1 MMKKTTTTVVSSPT
15 TTKKVSAKVNTNRDD
30 DSKFKD
36 LRGRFLSNQNYQL
49 MKYVLRFATN
59 YVQGTYLVNDLKEM
73 DCGDLKY
80 GEIERRTVCQGGCGK
95 KFNGGGKLLFCVIDN
110 EADDDDENDGS
121 VEKFRVVCHVC
132 SNDYSYKRRYEVM
145 QLFPTVSLGVVE
157 RLCEVGFITKY
168 IFPIDLEYTVTKTRT
183 EVCNYHNFYKMVKS
197 IIREK
202 KTNEHITEIRLSTY
216 GRDLFIET
224 DDNCAMR
231 NGLNE
236 YNEHVYELEFHPS
249 PSTML
254 PFVQTYAEKKPL
266 TYFYTVTKRVYL
278 SFFDYAVCF
287 PIKCTNYCK
296 MCKQDK
302 LYFKIH
308 PVLYCSKCGFTDAG
322 FFKNAPFLE
331 TTVFLAK
338 CVKAKTLPPTRI
350 YYYDMNLYKSYMNK
364 KSSASSSTKTS
375 PTNSAAAAVG
385 GGKKLLLPS
394 GVKKAALLFGNKK

>member
-1 MMKKTTTTVVSSPT
+1 MMKKTTTTTVISSSK
-15 TTKKVSAKVNTNRDD
+15 KKVSAKVNTNRDDD

-36 LRGRFLSNQNYQL
+36 LRGRFLSNQNFQL

-73 DCGDLKY
+73 ECTDLKY
-80 GEIERRTVCQGGCGK
+80 GEVERRTVCQGGCGK
-95 KFNGGGKLLFCVIDN
+95 KFTGGNKLLFCVIDN
-110 EADDDDENDGS
+110 NGDDDDVDDGGN
-121 VEKFRVVCHVC
+121 EKFKVVCHVC
-132 SNDYSYKRRYEVM
+132 SNDYAYKRRYEVM
-145 QLFPTVSLGVVE
+145 QLFPTVSLSVVE

-168 IFPIDLEYTVTKTRT
+168 IFPIDLEYTVTETRT

-202 KTNEHITEIRLSTY
+202 KTNEHITEIKLSTY

-224 DDNCAMR
+224 DENCAMR
-231 NGLNE
+231 NGQNE

-249 PSTML
+249 PSTMI

-287 PIKCTNYCK
+287 PIKCINYCK

-302 LYFKIH
+302 LYFKIN
-308 PVLYCSKCGFTDAG
+308 PVLYCSKCGFTDAS
-322 FFKNAPFLE
+322 FFKNAPFLKN
-331 TTVFLAK
+331 TVFLAK

-364 KSSASSSTKTS
+364 ASLSSS
-375 PTNSAAAAVG
+375 PTASKNKLFDFKPKALKF
-385 GGKKLLLPS
+385 GKI
-394 GVKKAALLFGNKK
+394 

>member
-1 MMKKTTTTVVSSPT
+1 MMKKTTILSPPSSPN
-15 TTKKVSAKVNTNRDD
+15 KKVLAKVNTNLGSN

-73 DCGDLKY
+73 DCSDLKY
-80 GEIERRTVCQGGCGK
+80 SEVERKTVCQGGCGK
-95 KFNGGGKLLFCVIDN
+95 KFNGGGKLLFCVIDT
-110 EADDDDENDGS
+110 EANDENGGGG
-121 VEKFRVVCHVC
+121 EKFRVVCHVC
-132 SNDYSYKRRYEVM
+132 SNDYSYRRRYEVM

-157 RLCEVGFITKY
+157 RLCELGFITKY

-236 YNEHVYELEFHPS
+236 YNEHVYELEFHSS

-322 FFKNAPFLE
+322 FFKNAPFLK

-350 YYYDMNLYKSYMNK
+350 YYYDMNLYKAYMNK
-364 KSSASSSTKTS
+364 ASNKASSSSSSS
-375 PTNSAAAAVG
+375 PTNA
-385 GGKKLLLPS
+385 KTS
-394 GVKKAALLFGNKK
+394 GVVKKALKFGKK